1 MAVTY
6 LDPRAE
12 VGPAP
17 EPYDLRTD
25 LAPGTVVGLMANGFF
40 DSVAFLDAMEQALH
54 EVRPDLPVV
63 RFDKGNASS
72 PATPVLLD
80 EVARQCGAVIAAWG
94 H

>member
-1 MAVTY
+1 MAVRY

-12 VGPAP
+12 PGGEP
-17 EPYDLRTD
+17 EPYELRTD

-40 DSVAFLDAMEQALH
+40 DSVAFLDAVEQALH
-54 EVRPDLPVV
+54 EARPDLPVV

>member
-1 MAVTY
+1 MAVQY

-12 VGPAP
+12 VGKEP
-17 EPYDLRTD
+17 EPYELRTD

-72 PATPVLLD
+72 PATPALLD
-80 EVARQCGAVIAAWG
+80 EVARRCGAVIAAWG